1 MQSISIKLDIQCEIC
16 ENNEYL
22 QHDSGF
28 YVCCFCGTMTGVRH
42 GVYLDY
48 EDTKMNKYKIKRKGV
63 EEEEFDEAADYQ
75 NFDTTMNT
83 VVNTCA
89 NSEFGDSNGT
99 MKSRNKNDKVQ
110 KKSLNEILFDHQK
123 IFVKLLK
130 SIYSIQ
136 IQNTMKNFPENLKC
150 ELDYS
155 KIFEYLIETS
165 KRIWKEFVIV
175 EYRNQIEKK
184 PIFNKTTT
192 KIRSR
197 RNTDDNPSER
207 KLSFNQRHKKNSIKD
222 ELKIRKIK
230 HYNIANIDDS
240 QYKKLKSKDI
250 LKKFIEE
257 YDQVIASL
265 MMDENMFEKEG
276 VELGG
281 NITFKNLL
289 KIASILKI
297 NVEDNSTYEQ
307 VIHQI
312 FVFRNLNLLSLYK
325 EQTFDETK
333 SNLTSD
339 NFLTLIYSIINL
351 NNHSYTQLKNSNPN
365 FTFPILLYR
374 DISEIF
380 KNFSLN
386 NLFNNEI
393 KLLKYLNKERL
404 LKLLD
409 SRRKNGAT
417 QIEMLFLHICQ
428 NILNLPNFFS
438 KLCIQIFYLAEKHIE
453 KIKNHI
459 YNIENF
465 SLGVIIYCLKLF
477 YGLNDLPY
485 LSLMSQN
492 GEKFFIKEEDSK
504 FSNEFQ
510 NSLELYDSIARKDKL
525 FPLFSQMPSL
535 IIVVHNLK
543 NVLKQEE
550 NVNNLWEHID
560 LKKPLS
566 NNYKENF
573 VIYNLN
579 YFSKVENNYTINHIN
594 LLEKE
599 IKKIKN
605 HEIQITEEQYKL
617 KYEKCNVKINYSQK
631 FLNKKITKNP
641 SGNEVRKFLN
651 EEIDFYKSLNNK
663 KKFKSC
669 EVPFPCDTY
678 LRFIKKAMK
687 FDGIS
692 PPLSELVV
700 MYYFSKYFKV
710 DYKVLKKCCK
720 IIEGATEIL
729 FK

>member
-16 ENNEYL
+16 ENSEYL

-63 EEEEFDEAADYQ
+63 DEEDIDDAADYQ

-89 NSEFGDSNGT
+89 NSEFGDSTGT
-99 MKSRNKNDKVQ
+99 MKSRNKNDKIQ

-136 IQNTMKNFPENLKC
+136 IQKTMKYFPENIKC
-150 ELDYS
+150 DVDYS
-155 KIFEYLIETS
+155 KFFEDLIETS
-165 KRIWKEFVIV
+165 KRIWREFVLV

-184 PIFNKTTT
+184 PNFSKSTT

-197 RNTDDNPSER
+197 RNTDDNPNER
-207 KLSFNQRHKKNSIKD
+207 KLSFNQRHKKNSIKE
-222 ELKIRKIK
+222 ELKSRKIK
-230 HYNIANIDDS
+230 QYNIVNIDDNQS
-240 QYKKLKSKDI
+240 KNLKSKDK

-257 YDQVIASL
+257 YDQVVASL
-265 MMDENMFEKEG
+265 MMDENLFEKEG
-276 VELGG
+276 IELNS
-281 NITFKNLL
+281 NISFKSLL

-297 NVEDNSTYEQ
+297 NVEDNSTFEQ

-325 EQTFDETK
+325 EQTFDESK
-333 SNLTSD
+333 STLTSD

-351 NNHSYTQLKNSNPN
+351 NNHTYTQLKNSNPN

-393 KLLKYLNKERL
+393 KLLKYLNRERL

-409 SRRKNGAT
+409 SRRKNGPM
-417 QIEMLFLHICQ
+417 QIETLFFHICQ
-428 NILNLPNFFS
+428 NILHLPNFFS
-438 KLCIQIFYLAEKHIE
+438 KFCIQIFYLVEKQIQ
-453 KIKNHI
+453 KIKNHV

-465 SLGVIIYCLKLF
+465 SLGVIVYCLKLF

-492 GEKFFIKEEDSK
+492 KENSN
-504 FSNEFQ
+504 FSNEFETT
-510 NSLELYDSIARKDKL
+510 LELFDNIARRDYL
-525 FPLFSQMPSL
+525 FPVFSLMPSL
-535 IIVVHNLK
+535 LKIVENLK
-543 NVLKQEE
+543 NILKQEE
-550 NVNNLWEHID
+550 NVSNLWEHID

-566 NNYKENF
+566 GNYKENF

-599 IKKIKN
+599 IKKMKTN
-605 HEIQITEEQYKL
+605 EPYTRVEQDKFQN
-617 KYEKCNVKINYSQK
+617 EKCNLKINFSQK
-631 FLNKKITKNP
+631 FLNKRKMKNP
-641 SGNEVRKFLN
+641 SGKEVRKFLN
-651 EEIDFYKSLNNK
+651 EEIEFYNSLNNK
-663 KKFKSC
+663 KKLKSC

-687 FDGIS
+687 FDGIT
-692 PPLSELVV
+692 PPLSELVI

-710 DYKVLKKCCK
+710 DYKVLKKCVK
-720 IIEGATEIL
+720 IVEGATEIK